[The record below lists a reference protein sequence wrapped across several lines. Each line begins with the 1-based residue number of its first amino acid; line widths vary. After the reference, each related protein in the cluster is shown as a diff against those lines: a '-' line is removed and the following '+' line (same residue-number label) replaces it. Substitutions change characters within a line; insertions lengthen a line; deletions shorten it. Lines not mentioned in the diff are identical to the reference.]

1 MPTNVY
7 FTHGT
12 KNEQYLIEDLI
23 IESLKIYGNEFMY
36 IPRTLVSKDEILG
49 EDRLSKFT
57 SSFPI
62 EMYFENVD
70 SLDGQGAFIQK
81 FGLMMEQS
89 ATLVVARRRWD
100 QLVGRYG
107 QTIIPTRPCEGDLIY
122 FPLTKGLF
130 EIKFVKHQ
138 DPFYQLGKL
147 YVFKLQVELFQYA
160 SEKIDTGISE
170 IDAFETLKTFTTNT
184 TRSPAGEI
192 TSITMINQGS
202 GYTSVPTVAFAAA
215 PSGGV
220 TATGTAVLS
229 GGGVSAVAVAAGGT
243 GYTSP
248 TITFSPPTVAG
259 GVTAVGTVTVSGG
272 VITGIV
278 ITTAGTGYTTA
289 PTATLGS
296 LGTGT
301 GASLGA
307 VTIGTSTI
315 TGIVI
320 TNAGYGYTVAPA
332 VTITGGGGSGAAAT
346 TVIAAN
352 VGNVY
357 TIALTGGN
365 ITFANNLTY
374 LTPAN
379 LGTVNL
385 PITYFTGTRAIT
397 GTINA
402 YLKTGSLESGGL
414 LSDLIAGSATTVDPK
429 FTINVQMGGPSTNPT
444 GVEIKLPA
452 AMLQIPTINT
462 EQVISTTINFTAQ
475 GFAGTSYD
483 ITESN
488 EATIVYR
495 AAV

>member
-160 SEKIDTGISE
+160 SEKIDTVSRRCS
-170 IDAFETLKTFTTNT
+170 LKKML
-184 TRSPAGEI
+184 A
-192 TSITMINQGS
+192 
-202 GYTSVPTVAFAAA
+202 
-215 PSGGV
+215 
-220 TATGTAVLS
+220 
-229 GGGVSAVAVAAGGT
+229 
-243 GYTSP
+243 
-248 TITFSPPTVAG
+248 
-259 GVTAVGTVTVSGG
+259 
-272 VITGIV
+272 
-278 ITTAGTGYTTA
+278 
-289 PTATLGS
+289 
-296 LGTGT
+296 
-301 GASLGA
+301 
-307 VTIGTSTI
+307 
-315 TGIVI
+315 
-320 TNAGYGYTVAPA
+320 
-332 VTITGGGGSGAAAT
+332 
-346 TVIAAN
+346 
-352 VGNVY
+352 
-357 TIALTGGN
+357 
-365 ITFANNLTY
+365 
-374 LTPAN
+374 
-379 LGTVNL
+379 
-385 PITYFTGTRAIT
+385 
-397 GTINA
+397 
-402 YLKTGSLESGGL
+402 
-414 LSDLIAGSATTVDPK
+414 
-429 FTINVQMGGPSTNPT
+429 
-444 GVEIKLPA
+444 
-452 AMLQIPTINT
+452 LQI
-462 EQVISTTINFTAQ
+462 
-475 GFAGTSYD
+475 
-483 ITESN
+483 
-488 EATIVYR
+488 
-495 AAV
+495 

>member
-107 QTIIPTRPCEGDLIY
+107 QTILPNRPCEGDLIY

-160 SEKIDTGISE
+160 SENIDTGIAE

-184 TRSPAGEI
+184 TRSPAGEV
-192 TSITMINQGS
+192 TSITLTNQGS
-202 GYTSVPTVAFAAA
+202 GYTSVPTVSFTSSSGRDAAA
-215 PSGGV
+215 
-220 TATGTAVLS
+220 TAVR
-229 GGGVSAVAVAAGGT
+229 GTGANANKIIRIDITNPGT
-243 GYTSP
+243 GYQ
-248 TITFSPPTVAG
+248 
-259 GVTAVGTVTVSGG
+259 
-272 VITGIV
+272 
-278 ITTAGTGYTTA
+278 TA
-289 PTATLGS
+289 PIIS
-296 LGTGT
+296 
-301 GASLGA
+301 
-307 VTIGTSTI
+307 I
-315 TGIVI
+315 T
-320 TNAGYGYTVAPA
+320 
-332 VTITGGGGSGAAAT
+332 GGSGAGAVAT
-346 TVIAAN
+346 ASID
-352 VGNVY
+352 
-357 TIALTGGN
+357 IN
-365 ITFANNLTY
+365 IDKPESFGDNNK
-374 LTPAN
+374 
-379 LGTVNL
+379 
-385 PITYFTGTRAIT
+385 F
-397 GTINA
+397 
-402 YLKTGSLESGGL
+402 KTQSQDVLFS
-414 LSDLIAGSATTVDPK
+414 V
-429 FTINVQMGGPSTNPT
+429 TNPF
-444 GVEIKLPA
+444 GEID
-452 AMLQIPTINT
+452 NT
-462 EQVISTTINFTAQ
+462 N
-475 GFAGTSYD
+475 
-483 ITESN
+483 N
-488 EATIVYR
+488 P
-495 AAV
+495 